1 MRSHENYKELVW
13 ALAKTDFKLRYQ
25 NSVLGYVWAILNPL
39 LMFGVLNFVF
49 SNIFARGAG
58 IKYYGLQLLVS
69 IIIFNFFSEGTRAGM
84 ASLISKSSLVTKIFV
99 PRWTIVLASTV
110 NSALIFL
117 MNLIVIVLF
126 FIYKGFYPSFAA
138 VVFFLIFII
147 LTYVIILAFSYL
159 TAPLYVKFRDLL
171 MIWTVLLTIMFYAS
185 PIVYPLQKLPE
196 YIQKLMLLNPI
207 AFIIHFTKEALIYN
221 HFPNAVQIVIFIFF
235 CSIFL
240 IASHTIFSKLS
251 PRIAEDI

>member
-25 NSVLGYVWAILNPL
+25 NSVLGYLWAILNPL
-39 LMFGVLNFVF
+39 LMFSILNFIF

-69 IIIFNFFSEGTRAGM
+69 IILFNFFSEGTKAGM
-84 ASLISKSSLVTKIFV
+84 SSLISKSSLVTKIYV

-117 MNLIVIVLF
+117 MNLIVIALF

-138 VVFFLIFII
+138 FIFFVIFII
-147 LTYVIILAFSYL
+147 LTYIIILALSYL

-185 PIVYPLQKLPE
+185 PIVYPLQRLPD
-196 YIQKLMLLNPI
+196 YVQRIILINPI
-207 AFIIHFTKEALIYN
+207 AFVIHFSKEALINN
-221 HFPNAVQIVIFIFF
+221 HFPDDVQIVIFIFF
-235 CSIFL
+235 CDIFL
-240 IASHTIFSKLS
+240 IIGHTVFSKMS
-251 PRIAEDI
+251 SRIAEDI